1 MINRALIRLKILQ
14 LLYAY
19 YQKGEQ
25 NEKGVLKELQLSLTK
40 AYDLYNY
47 LLLLMVDITRIADEI
62 INEQVERN
70 KVAHVDTMVSLRFIE
85 NKFILQLASNT
96 QLMSYVESQKLSWA
110 DDRKLLRKLYA
121 DITESVFYAEYM
133 VKDSVDYAEDRNLWR
148 KVYKNIIMKSDE
160 IVDSLEGKSLY
171 WNDDKEIVDTFVL
184 KTIKL
189 FDETLGPDQPL
200 IPKFRDEEDQK
211 FAVTLM
217 SKSIENAD
225 YYQSLISDS
234 ARNWDYNRL
243 ALTDKIIMQIAFA
256 EMMTF
261 PDIPISVTINE
272 YVELSKSYSTPKSY
286 MYINGILDTVAKQL
300 KKEHKLFKK

>member
-25 NEKGVLKELQLSLTK
+25 NEKGVLNELQLSLTK

-70 KVAHVDTMVSLRFIE
+70 KVAHVDTVVSLRFIE
-85 NKFILQLASNT
+85 NKFIFQLASNT

-160 IVDSLEGKSLY
+160 IVDSLEGKSIY

-272 YVELSKSYSTPKSY
+272 FVELSKSYSTPKSY

>member
-1 MINRALIRLKILQ
+1 MINRALIRLKIVQ

-62 INEQVERN
+62 INEQIERN
-70 KVAHVDTMVSLRFIE
+70 RVAHIDTIVSRRFVD
-85 NKFILQLASNT
+85 NKFISQLASNT

-133 VKDSVDYAEDRNLWR
+133 MKGSADYTDDRNIWR
-148 KVYKNIIMKSDE
+148 KIYKNIIMKSEE
-160 IVDSLEGKSLY
+160 IDDSLEGKSIY

-189 FDETLGPDQPL
+189 FDEALGPDQPL
-200 IPKFRDEEDQK
+200 MPKFRDEGDQD
-211 FAVTLM
+211 FAVTLL
-217 SKSIENAD
+217 KKAVENAD
-225 YYQSLISDS
+225 YYQSLISGN
-234 ARNWDYNRL
+234 ARNWDYSRL
-243 ALTDKIIMQIAFA
+243 AMTDKIIMQIAFA
-256 EMMTF
+256 EMLTF
-261 PDIPISVTINE
+261 PDIPVSVTINE
-272 YVELSKSYSTPKSY
+272 YVELSKFYSTPKSY
-286 MYINGILDTVAKQL
+286 MYINGILDNVAKQL

>member
-25 NEKGVLKELQLSLTK
+25 NEKGVLNELQLSLTK

-70 KVAHVDTMVSLRFIE
+70 KVAHVDTEVSLRFIE
-85 NKFILQLASNT
+85 NKFIVQLASNT

-160 IVDSLEGKSLY
+160 IVDSLEGKSIY

-256 EMMTF
+256 EMLTF

-272 YVELSKSYSTPKSY
+272 FVELSKSYSTPKSY

>member
-25 NEKGVLKELQLSLTK
+25 NEKGVLNELQLSLTK

-256 EMMTF
+256 EMLTF

-272 YVELSKSYSTPKSY
+272 FVELSKSYSTPKSY

>member
-25 NEKGVLKELQLSLTK
+25 NEKGVLNELQLSLTK

-70 KVAHVDTMVSLRFIE
+70 KVAHVDTVVSLRFIE

-160 IVDSLEGKSLY
+160 IVDSLEGKSIY

-272 YVELSKSYSTPKSY
+272 FVELSKSYSTPKSY